1 MNTHIRGIAGI
12 GLALFLA
19 GGILDATTSAQKRG
33 RQGRRPA
40 GGQAE
45 KMFEVQTISQ
55 QAGDCG
61 EINSPCAVVNIR
73 IPTLNAG
80 TNEAARDAINASIGK
95 AMSSAGNG
103 EKGPQTPEVLAY
115 DFLSEYE
122 RTRAQDPEYRIKWTL
137 DKNFSV
143 VRNDGKVLAMAFTER
158 RFSGGESTAET
169 LTFANFRLETGATLQ
184 LSDLF
189 VEGYDLKLLPLAEQK
204 FRTLKRIKPGK
215 SLSEAGF
222 TFDGD
227 RFQLTDNFSITPTGL
242 RFHWNKNDI
251 SSGSN
256 SVTDLVLDWKSISEL
271 LKPEGMALLGIVPKP
286 TTAKP

>member
-1 MNTHIRGIAGI
+1 MNKNIRGIVGI
-12 GLALFLA
+12 SLTLFLT
-19 GGILDATTSAQKRG
+19 GCLLDATTPAQKRG
-33 RQGRRPA
+33 RQTRRPA
-40 GGQAE
+40 GQAE

-55 QAGDCG
+55 QAGECG
-61 EINSPCAVVNIR
+61 EINSPCAIVNIR
-73 IPTLNAG
+73 IPTISSGASEN
-80 TNEAARDAINASIGK
+80 ARDAINAAIGK
-95 AMSSAGNG
+95 AMSSAGSA
-103 EKGPQTPEVLAY
+103 ERGPQTPEVLAY

-122 RTRAQDPEYRIKWTL
+122 RTRAQDPEYRVKWTL

-143 VRNDGKVLAMAFTER
+143 VRNDGKILAMAFTER
-158 RFSGGESTAET
+158 RYSGGAGTAET
-169 LTFANFRLETGATLQ
+169 LAFVNFRLDTGESVQ

-189 VEGYDLKLLPLAEQK
+189 VEGYDLKLVPLAETK

-227 RFQLTDNFSITPTGL
+227 RFQLTDNYSITPTGL
-242 RFHWNKNDI
+242 RFHWNKSEI
-251 SSGSN
+251 SSGPN

-286 TTAKP
+286 AKP